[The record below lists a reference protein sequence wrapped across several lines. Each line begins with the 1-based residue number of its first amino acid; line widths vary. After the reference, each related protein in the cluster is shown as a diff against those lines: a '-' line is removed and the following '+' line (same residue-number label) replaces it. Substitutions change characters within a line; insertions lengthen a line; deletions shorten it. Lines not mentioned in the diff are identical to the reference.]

1 MGGCFIYMSKKR
13 THHSNNHRSRGVF
26 AGAVSA
32 LSLLAVTTQ
41 AVNAEQ
47 LTVKSGDTIWGLAKQ
62 HGLSVS
68 ALEQA
73 NPSVKKIND
82 SIDLITVGQQL
93 TLPTAQHDAS
103 ADLNADGSYTVKPG
117 DTLSSIADRYNVTV
131 SQLMAWNNLSTNDS
145 LYIGQQLSVTG
156 PAISTAVNAP
166 VVSAPVADASVS
178 PQQPVAQSTDATS
191 SVQVQTSAVASAP
204 VPQQAVASSQPA
216 GTVPS
221 QSAANSNATLTNNT
235 ATVVAGSS
243 AANSVATATD
253 AAQITTVLESVS
265 TNRCN
270 AVRKRNANQITT
282 ANTASASAEN
292 SVAPQTQN
300 VAVSQ
305 AASTAVNTTALYGQS
320 FVQAAP
326 VASQAPQSQTAPA
339 SQATVNVQNS
349 NTAASQQ
356 TTAVTSQTQPQ
367 QSQAVASQPAQQA
380 ATTNQDLQH
389 GSVVSLATKIANSN
403 SVPYVWG
410 GESLSG
416 MDCSGLV
423 KYVYANAEGKQ
434 LPHYTGALENCVDQ
448 HPVSEAKPG
457 DLLFWGNHGSTY
469 HTAIYTGNNQ
479 YVAAAHPGT
488 NVSTYTISP
497 YFNPSFAG
505 TVK

>member
-1 MGGCFIYMSKKR
+1 MSKKR

-93 TLPTAQHDAS
+93 TLPAAQHDAS

-131 SQLMAWNNLSTNDS
+131 SQLMAWNNLSANDS

-166 VVSAPVADASVS
+166 VVSAPVSDASVS
-178 PQQPVAQSTDATS
+178 TQQPVAQSTEATS
-191 SVQVQTSAVASAP
+191 AVQVQTSAVASAS
-204 VPQQAVASSQPA
+204 VPQQDVASSQPA

-221 QSAANSNATLTNNT
+221 QSAANSNATLANNT
-235 ATVVAGSS
+235 ATVATGSS
-243 AANSVATATD
+243 VANSVVTATN
-253 AAQITTVLESVS
+253 AAQT
-265 TNRCN
+265 
-270 AVRKRNANQITT
+270 TT
-282 ANTASASAEN
+282 ANTVQATSTSAEN

-305 AASTAVNTTALYGQS
+305 AASTAVNTTTLYGQS

-326 VASQAPQSQTAPA
+326 VVSQAPQSQTAPA

-349 NTAASQQ
+349 NATSQQ
-356 TTAVTSQTQPQ
+356 TTSVTSQTQPQ
-367 QSQAVASQPAQQA
+367 QSQAAASQPAQQA

>member
-131 SQLMAWNNLSTNDS
+131 SQLMAWNNLSANDS

-178 PQQPVAQSTDATS
+178 TQQPVAQSTDATS
-191 SVQVQTSAVASAP
+191 SVQVQTSAVASAS
-204 VPQQAVASSQPA
+204 VPQQDVASSQPA
-216 GTVPS
+216 GTIPS
-221 QSAANSNATLTNNT
+221 QSATNSNATLANNT
-235 ATVVAGSS
+235 ATVATGSS
-243 AANSVATATD
+243 VANSVVTATN
-253 AAQITTVLESVS
+253 AAQT
-265 TNRCN
+265 
-270 AVRKRNANQITT
+270 TT
-282 ANTASASAEN
+282 ANTVQATSTSAEN

-326 VASQAPQSQTAPA
+326 VASQASQSQTAPA

-349 NTAASQQ
+349 NAAASQQ

-367 QSQAVASQPAQQA
+367 QSQATASQPAQQVP
-380 ATTNQDLQH
+380 TTNQDLQH

>member
-145 LYIGQQLSVTG
+145 LYIGQQLSVTD

-166 VVSAPVADASVS
+166 AVSAPVADASVS

-191 SVQVQTSAVASAP
+191 SVQVQTSAVASAS
-204 VPQQAVASSQPA
+204 VPQRDVASSQPA

-221 QSAANSNATLTNNT
+221 QSAANSNATLANNT
-235 ATVVAGSS
+235 ATVATGS
-243 AANSVATATD
+243 
-253 AAQITTVLESVS
+253 
-265 TNRCN
+265 
-270 AVRKRNANQITT
+270 
-282 ANTASASAEN
+282 SAEN

-349 NTAASQQ
+349 NAAASQQ

-367 QSQAVASQPAQQA
+367 QSQAAASQPAQQA

-488 NVSTYTISP
+488 NVSTYTISS

>member
-131 SQLMAWNNLSTNDS
+131 SQLMAWNNLSANDS

-166 VVSAPVADASVS
+166 VVSAPVSDASVS
-178 PQQPVAQSTDATS
+178 TQQPVAQSTDATS
-191 SVQVQTSAVASAP
+191 SVQVQTSAVASAS
-204 VPQQAVASSQPA
+204 VPQQDVASSQPA

-221 QSAANSNATLTNNT
+221 QSAANSTAALANNT
-235 ATVVAGSS
+235 ATVATGSS
-243 AANSVATATD
+243 AANSVATATN
-253 AAQITTVLESVS
+253 AAQP
-265 TNRCN
+265 
-270 AVRKRNANQITT
+270 TT

-320 FVQAAP
+320 FAQAAP

-349 NTAASQQ
+349 NAAASQQ

-367 QSQAVASQPAQQA
+367 QSQAAASQPAQQV

-479 YVAAAHPGT
+479 YVAAARPGT

>member
-1 MGGCFIYMSKKR
+1 MSKKR

-145 LYIGQQLSVTG
+145 LYIGQQLSVTD

-166 VVSAPVADASVS
+166 AVSA
-178 PQQPVAQSTDATS
+178 PVAQSTDATS
-191 SVQVQTSAVASAP
+191 SVQVQTSAVASAS
-204 VPQQAVASSQPA
+204 VPQRDVASSQPA

-221 QSAANSNATLTNNT
+221 QSAANSNATLANNT
-235 ATVVAGSS
+235 ATVATGSS

-253 AAQITTVLESVS
+253 AAQT
-265 TNRCN
+265 
-270 AVRKRNANQITT
+270 TT
-282 ANTASASAEN
+282 ANTASTSAEN

-349 NTAASQQ
+349 NAAASQQ
-356 TTAVTSQTQPQ
+356 TTAGTSQTQPQ
-367 QSQAVASQPAQQA
+367 QSQAAASQPAQQA

-488 NVSTYTISP
+488 NVSTYTISS

>member
-117 DTLSSIADRYNVTV
+117 DTLSSIANRYNVTV

-145 LYIGQQLSVTG
+145 LYIGQQFSVTG

-166 VVSAPVADASVS
+166 VVSAPVADVSVS
-178 PQQPVAQSTDATS
+178 SQQPVAQSTDATS
-191 SVQVQTSAVASAP
+191 SVQVQTSAVASAS

-216 GTVPS
+216 GTSATPASSAMQQVSTASTVAVPN
-221 QSAANSNATLTNNT
+221 QSATNNSST
-235 ATVVAGSS
+235 TSTSADVTVSS
-243 AANSVATATD
+243 TATD
-253 AAQITTVLESVS
+253 ITQPNVQV
-265 TNRCN
+265 
-270 AVRKRNANQITT
+270 
-282 ANTASASAEN
+282 ASNSAEN

-305 AASTAVNTTALYGQS
+305 AASTTVNTTALYGQS

-349 NTAASQQ
+349 NAAASQQ

-367 QSQAVASQPAQQA
+367 QSQAAASQPAQQV

-448 HPVSEAKPG
+448 HPVNEAKPG

>member
-145 LYIGQQLSVTG
+145 LYIGQQLSVTD

-166 VVSAPVADASVS
+166 AVSA
-178 PQQPVAQSTDATS
+178 PVAQSTDATS
-191 SVQVQTSAVASAP
+191 SVQVQTSAVASAS
-204 VPQQAVASSQPA
+204 VPQRDVASSQPA

-221 QSAANSNATLTNNT
+221 QSTANSNATLANNT
-235 ATVVAGSS
+235 ATVATGSS

-253 AAQITTVLESVS
+253 AAQT
-265 TNRCN
+265 
-270 AVRKRNANQITT
+270 TT
-282 ANTASASAEN
+282 ANTASTSAEN

-349 NTAASQQ
+349 NAAASQQ

-367 QSQAVASQPAQQA
+367 QSQAAASQPAQQA

-488 NVSTYTISP
+488 NVSTYTISS

>member
-145 LYIGQQLSVTG
+145 LYIGQQLNVTG

-166 VVSAPVADASVS
+166 VVSAPVSDASVS
-178 PQQPVAQSTDATS
+178 TQQPVAQSTDATS
-191 SVQVQTSAVASAP
+191 AVASAS
-204 VPQQAVASSQPA
+204 VPQQDVASSQPA

-221 QSAANSNATLTNNT
+221 QSAANSTAALANNT
-235 ATVVAGSS
+235 ATVATGSS
-243 AANSVATATD
+243 AANSVVTATN
-253 AAQITTVLESVS
+253 AAQT
-265 TNRCN
+265 
-270 AVRKRNANQITT
+270 TT
-282 ANTASASAEN
+282 ANTVQATSTSAEN

-349 NTAASQQ
+349 NAAASQQ

-367 QSQAVASQPAQQA
+367 QSQAAASQPAQQA

-423 KYVYANAEGKQ
+423 KYVYGNAEGKQ

>member
-93 TLPTAQHDAS
+93 TLPAAQHDAS

-117 DTLSSIADRYNVTV
+117 DTFSSIADRYNVTV

-166 VVSAPVADASVS
+166 AVSASVADASVS
-178 PQQPVAQSTDATS
+178 PQQSVAQSTDATS
-191 SVQVQTSAVASAP
+191 SVQVQTSAVASAS
-204 VPQQAVASSQPA
+204 VLQQDVASSQPA

-221 QSAANSNATLTNNT
+221 QSAANSNATLANNT
-235 ATVVAGSS
+235 VTVAAGST
-243 AANSVATATD
+243 AANGVATATD
-253 AAQITTVLESVS
+253 AAQP
-265 TNRCN
+265 
-270 AVRKRNANQITT
+270 TT
-282 ANTASASAEN
+282 ANTVQATSASAEN

-305 AASTAVNTTALYGQS
+305 AASTTVNTTALYGQS

-349 NTAASQQ
+349 NAAASQQ

-367 QSQAVASQPAQQA
+367 QSQAAASQPAQQA

-448 HPVSEAKPG
+448 HPVNEAKPG

>member
-221 QSAANSNATLTNNT
+221 QSAANTNSNATLTNNT

-253 AAQITTVLESVS
+253 AA
-265 TNRCN
+265 
-270 AVRKRNANQITT
+270 QITT

>member
-156 PAISTAVNAP
+156 PAISTAVNTP
-166 VVSAPVADASVS
+166 VVSAPVSDASVS
-178 PQQPVAQSTDATS
+178 TQQPVAQSTDATS
-191 SVQVQTSAVASAP
+191 SVQVQTSAVASAS
-204 VPQQAVASSQPA
+204 VPQQDVASSQPA

-221 QSAANSNATLTNNT
+221 QSAANSTAALANNT
-235 ATVVAGSS
+235 ATVATGSS

-253 AAQITTVLESVS
+253 AAQP
-265 TNRCN
+265 
-270 AVRKRNANQITT
+270 TT

-305 AASTAVNTTALYGQS
+305 AASTAVNTTALGQS

-349 NTAASQQ
+349 NAAASQQ

-367 QSQAVASQPAQQA
+367 QSQAAASQPAQQV

-479 YVAAAHPGT
+479 YVAAARPGT

>member
-1 MGGCFIYMSKKR
+1 MSKKR

-178 PQQPVAQSTDATS
+178 PQQPVAQSTEATS
-191 SVQVQTSAVASAP
+191 SVQVQTSAVASAS

-235 ATVVAGSS
+235 ATVATGSS

-253 AAQITTVLESVS
+253 AAQT
-265 TNRCN
+265 
-270 AVRKRNANQITT
+270 TT

-305 AASTAVNTTALYGQS
+305 AASTAVNTTTLYGQS
-320 FVQAAP
+320 FIQAAP

-367 QSQAVASQPAQQA
+367 QSQAAASQPAQQA

>member
-156 PAISTAVNAP
+156 PAISTAVNTP
-166 VVSAPVADASVS
+166 VVSAPVSDASVS
-178 PQQPVAQSTDATS
+178 TQQPVAQSTDATS
-191 SVQVQTSAVASAP
+191 SVQVQTSAVASAS
-204 VPQQAVASSQPA
+204 VPQQDVASSQPA

-221 QSAANSNATLTNNT
+221 QSAANSTATLANNT
-235 ATVVAGSS
+235 ATVATGSS
-243 AANSVATATD
+243 AANSVATATN
-253 AAQITTVLESVS
+253 AAQP
-265 TNRCN
+265 
-270 AVRKRNANQITT
+270 TT

-305 AASTAVNTTALYGQS
+305 AASTAVNTTALGQS

-349 NTAASQQ
+349 NAAASQQ

-367 QSQAVASQPAQQA
+367 QSQAAASQPAQQV

-479 YVAAAHPGT
+479 YVAAARPGT

>member
-156 PAISTAVNAP
+156 LAISTAVNAP

-191 SVQVQTSAVASAP
+191 SVQVQTSAVASAS
-204 VPQQAVASSQPA
+204 VSQQDVASSQPA

-221 QSAANSNATLTNNT
+221 QSAVNSNATLANNT
-235 ATVVAGSS
+235 VTVATGST
-243 AANSVATATD
+243 AANGVATATD
-253 AAQITTVLESVS
+253 AAQP
-265 TNRCN
+265 
-270 AVRKRNANQITT
+270 TT
-282 ANTASASAEN
+282 ANTVQATSASAEN

-326 VASQAPQSQTAPA
+326 VASQAPQSQTVPA

-349 NTAASQQ
+349 NAAASQR

-367 QSQAVASQPAQQA
+367 QSQAAASQPAQQA

-479 YVAAAHPGT
+479 YVAAAHSGT

>member
-166 VVSAPVADASVS
+166 AVSAPVADASVS
-178 PQQPVAQSTDATS
+178 VAQSTDATS
-191 SVQVQTSAVASAP
+191 SVQVQTSAVASAS
-204 VPQQAVASSQPA
+204 VPQRDVASSQPA

-221 QSAANSNATLTNNT
+221 QSAANSNATLANNT
-235 ATVVAGSS
+235 ATVATGSS

-253 AAQITTVLESVS
+253 AAQT
-265 TNRCN
+265 
-270 AVRKRNANQITT
+270 TT

-305 AASTAVNTTALYGQS
+305 AASTAVNTTAALYGQS

-367 QSQAVASQPAQQA
+367 QSQAAASQPAQQA

>member
-1 MGGCFIYMSKKR
+1 MSKKR

-73 NPSVKKIND
+73 NPSVKKVND
-82 SIDLITVGQQL
+82 SVDLITVGQQL
-93 TLPTAQHDAS
+93 TLPTTQHDAS

-156 PAISTAVNAP
+156 PAISTAV
-166 VVSAPVADASVS
+166 SAPVADASVS

-191 SVQVQTSAVASAP
+191 SVQVQTSAVASAS

-216 GTVPS
+216 GTSATPASSAMQQVSTASTVAVPN
-221 QSAANSNATLTNNT
+221 QSAANNSSTTSTSADV
-235 ATVVAGSS
+235 TVSS
-243 AANSVATATD
+243 TATD
-253 AAQITTVLESVS
+253 TTQPNVQVAS
-265 TNRCN
+265 T
-270 AVRKRNANQITT
+270 
-282 ANTASASAEN
+282 SAEN
-292 SVAPQTQN
+292 SVVPQTQN
-300 VAVSQ
+300 FTVSQ
-305 AASTAVNTTALYGQS
+305 AASTAANTAALYGQS

-356 TTAVTSQTQPQ
+356 TTAVTSQTQQ
-367 QSQAVASQPAQQA
+367 I
-380 ATTNQDLQH
+380 
-389 GSVVSLATKIANSN
+389 GR
-403 SVPYVWG
+403 
-410 GESLSG
+410 
-416 MDCSGLV
+416 
-423 KYVYANAEGKQ
+423 
-434 LPHYTGALENCVDQ
+434 
-448 HPVSEAKPG
+448 
-457 DLLFWGNHGSTY
+457 
-469 HTAIYTGNNQ
+469 
-479 YVAAAHPGT
+479 AH
-488 NVSTYTISP
+488 V
-497 YFNPSFAG
+497 
-505 TVK
+505 

>member
-131 SQLMAWNNLSTNDS
+131 SQLMAWNNLSANDS

-166 VVSAPVADASVS
+166 VVSAPVSDASVS
-178 PQQPVAQSTDATS
+178 TQQPVAQSTDATS
-191 SVQVQTSAVASAP
+191 SVQVQTSSVQVQTSAVASAS
-204 VPQQAVASSQPA
+204 VPQQDVASSQPA

-221 QSAANSNATLTNNT
+221 QSAANSNTTLANNT
-235 ATVVAGSS
+235 ATVATGSS

-253 AAQITTVLESVS
+253 AAQT
-265 TNRCN
+265 
-270 AVRKRNANQITT
+270 TT
-282 ANTASASAEN
+282 ANTVQATSTSAEN

-326 VASQAPQSQTAPA
+326 VASQAPQSQTVPA

-349 NTAASQQ
+349 NAAASQQ

-367 QSQAVASQPAQQA
+367 QSQAAASQPAQQA

-389 GSVVSLATKIANSN
+389 GSVVSLATKIADSN

>member
-145 LYIGQQLSVTG
+145 LYIGQQLSVTD

-166 VVSAPVADASVS
+166 AVSA
-178 PQQPVAQSTDATS
+178 PVAQSTDATS
-191 SVQVQTSAVASAP
+191 SVQIQTSAVASAS
-204 VPQQAVASSQPA
+204 VPQRDVASSQPA

-221 QSAANSNATLTNNT
+221 QSAANSNATLANNT
-235 ATVVAGSS
+235 ATVATGSS

-253 AAQITTVLESVS
+253 AAQT
-265 TNRCN
+265 
-270 AVRKRNANQITT
+270 TT
-282 ANTASASAEN
+282 ANTASTSAEN

-349 NTAASQQ
+349 NAAASQQ

-367 QSQAVASQPAQQA
+367 QSQAAASQPAQQA

-488 NVSTYTISP
+488 NVSTYTISS

>member
-68 ALEQA
+68 ALEQV

-145 LYIGQQLSVTG
+145 LYIGQQLSVTD

-166 VVSAPVADASVS
+166 AVSA
-178 PQQPVAQSTDATS
+178 PVAQSTDATS
-191 SVQVQTSAVASAP
+191 SVQVQTSAVASAS
-204 VPQQAVASSQPA
+204 VPQRDVASSQPA

-221 QSAANSNATLTNNT
+221 QSAANSNATLANNT
-235 ATVVAGSS
+235 ATVATGSS

-253 AAQITTVLESVS
+253 AAQT
-265 TNRCN
+265 
-270 AVRKRNANQITT
+270 TT
-282 ANTASASAEN
+282 ANTASTSAEN

-349 NTAASQQ
+349 NAAASQQ

-367 QSQAVASQPAQQA
+367 QSQAAASQPAQQA

-488 NVSTYTISP
+488 NVSTYTISS

>member
-1 MGGCFIYMSKKR
+1 M
-13 THHSNNHRSRGVF
+13 
-26 AGAVSA
+26 
-32 LSLLAVTTQ
+32 
-41 AVNAEQ
+41 
-47 LTVKSGDTIWGLAKQ
+47 
-62 HGLSVS
+62 
-68 ALEQA
+68 
-73 NPSVKKIND
+73 
-82 SIDLITVGQQL
+82 
-93 TLPTAQHDAS
+93 
-103 ADLNADGSYTVKPG
+103 
-117 DTLSSIADRYNVTV
+117 
-131 SQLMAWNNLSTNDS
+131 
-145 LYIGQQLSVTG
+145 
-156 PAISTAVNAP
+156 
-166 VVSAPVADASVS
+166 
-178 PQQPVAQSTDATS
+178 
-191 SVQVQTSAVASAP
+191 
-204 VPQQAVASSQPA
+204 PQQAVASSQPA

-253 AAQITTVLESVS
+253 AA
-265 TNRCN
+265 
-270 AVRKRNANQITT
+270 QITT

-434 LPHYTGALENCVDQ
+434 LPHYTGALEYCVDQ

>member
-93 TLPTAQHDAS
+93 TLPAAQHDAS

-117 DTLSSIADRYNVTV
+117 DTFSSIADRYNVTV

-166 VVSAPVADASVS
+166 AVSAPVADASVS
-178 PQQPVAQSTDATS
+178 PQQSVAQSTDATS
-191 SVQVQTSAVASAP
+191 SVQVQTSAVASAS
-204 VPQQAVASSQPA
+204 VLQQDVASSQPA

-221 QSAANSNATLTNNT
+221 QSAANSNATLANNT
-235 ATVVAGSS
+235 VTVAAGST
-243 AANSVATATD
+243 AANGVATATD
-253 AAQITTVLESVS
+253 AAQP
-265 TNRCN
+265 
-270 AVRKRNANQITT
+270 TT
-282 ANTASASAEN
+282 ANTVQATSASAEN

-305 AASTAVNTTALYGQS
+305 AASTTVNTTALYGQS

-349 NTAASQQ
+349 NAAASQQ

-367 QSQAVASQPAQQA
+367 QSQAAASQPAQQA

-448 HPVSEAKPG
+448 HPVNEAKPG

>member
-1 MGGCFIYMSKKR
+1 MSKKR

-131 SQLMAWNNLSTNDS
+131 SQLMAWNNLSANDS

-178 PQQPVAQSTDATS
+178 TQQPVAQSTDATS
-191 SVQVQTSAVASAP
+191 SVQVQTSAVASAS
-204 VPQQAVASSQPA
+204 VPQQDVASSQPA

-221 QSAANSNATLTNNT
+221 QSATNSNATLANNT
-235 ATVVAGSS
+235 ATVATGSS
-243 AANSVATATD
+243 VANSVVTATN
-253 AAQITTVLESVS
+253 AAQT
-265 TNRCN
+265 
-270 AVRKRNANQITT
+270 TT
-282 ANTASASAEN
+282 ANTVQATSTSAEN

-326 VASQAPQSQTAPA
+326 VASQAPQSQTVPA

-349 NTAASQQ
+349 NAAASQQ

-367 QSQAVASQPAQQA
+367 QSQVAASQPAQQA

>member
-131 SQLMAWNNLSTNDS
+131 SQLMAWNNLSANDS

-178 PQQPVAQSTDATS
+178 TQQPVAQSTDATS
-191 SVQVQTSAVASAP
+191 SVQVQTSAVASAS
-204 VPQQAVASSQPA
+204 VPQQDVASSQPA
-216 GTVPS
+216 GTIPS
-221 QSAANSNATLTNNT
+221 QSATNSNATLANNT
-235 ATVVAGSS
+235 ATVATGSS
-243 AANSVATATD
+243 VANSVVTATN
-253 AAQITTVLESVS
+253 AAQT
-265 TNRCN
+265 
-270 AVRKRNANQITT
+270 TT
-282 ANTASASAEN
+282 ANTVQATSTSAEN

-326 VASQAPQSQTAPA
+326 VASQAPQSQTVPA

-349 NTAASQQ
+349 NATASQQ

-367 QSQAVASQPAQQA
+367 QSQVAASQPAQQA

>member
-166 VVSAPVADASVS
+166 AVSAPVADASVS

-191 SVQVQTSAVASAP
+191 SVQVQTSAVASAS
-204 VPQQAVASSQPA
+204 VPQRDVASSQPA

-221 QSAANSNATLTNNT
+221 QSAANSNATLANNT
-235 ATVVAGSS
+235 ATVATGSS

-253 AAQITTVLESVS
+253 AAQT
-265 TNRCN
+265 
-270 AVRKRNANQITT
+270 TT

-305 AASTAVNTTALYGQS
+305 AASTAVNTTAALYGQS

-367 QSQAVASQPAQQA
+367 QSQAAASQPAQQA

>member
-1 MGGCFIYMSKKR
+1 MSKKR

-156 PAISTAVNAP
+156 LAISTAVNAP

-191 SVQVQTSAVASAP
+191 SVQVQTSAVASAS
-204 VPQQAVASSQPA
+204 VSQQDVASSQPA

-221 QSAANSNATLTNNT
+221 QSAVNSNATLANNT
-235 ATVVAGSS
+235 VTVATGST
-243 AANSVATATD
+243 AANGVATATD
-253 AAQITTVLESVS
+253 AAQP
-265 TNRCN
+265 
-270 AVRKRNANQITT
+270 TT
-282 ANTASASAEN
+282 ANTVQATSASAEN

-326 VASQAPQSQTAPA
+326 VASQAPQSQTVPA

-349 NTAASQQ
+349 NAAASQR

-367 QSQAVASQPAQQA
+367 QSQAAASQPAQQA

>member
-1 MGGCFIYMSKKR
+1 MSKKR

-131 SQLMAWNNLSTNDS
+131 SQLMAWNNLSANDS

-191 SVQVQTSAVASAP
+191 SVQVQTSAVASAS
-204 VPQQAVASSQPA
+204 VPQQDVASSQPA

-221 QSAANSNATLTNNT
+221 QSAANSNTTLANNT
-235 ATVVAGSS
+235 ATVATGSS

-253 AAQITTVLESVS
+253 AAQT
-265 TNRCN
+265 
-270 AVRKRNANQITT
+270 TT
-282 ANTASASAEN
+282 ANTVQATSTSAEN

-326 VASQAPQSQTAPA
+326 VASQAPQSQTVPA

-349 NTAASQQ
+349 NAAASQQ

-367 QSQAVASQPAQQA
+367 QSQVAASQPAQQA

>member
-93 TLPTAQHDAS
+93 TLPAAQHDAS

-131 SQLMAWNNLSTNDS
+131 SQLMAWNNLSANDS

-166 VVSAPVADASVS
+166 VVSAPVAAASVS
-178 PQQPVAQSTDATS
+178 PQQPVAQSTDVTS
-191 SVQVQTSAVASAP
+191 SVQVQTSAVASAS
-204 VPQQAVASSQPA
+204 VPQQDVASSQPA

-221 QSAANSNATLTNNT
+221 QSAANSNATLANNT
-235 ATVVAGSS
+235 ATVATGSS
-243 AANSVATATD
+243 VANSVVTATN
-253 AAQITTVLESVS
+253 AAQT
-265 TNRCN
+265 
-270 AVRKRNANQITT
+270 TT
-282 ANTASASAEN
+282 ANTVQATSTSAEN

-305 AASTAVNTTALYGQS
+305 AASTAVNTTTLYGQS

-326 VASQAPQSQTAPA
+326 VVSQAPQSQTAPA

-349 NTAASQQ
+349 NAASQQ

-367 QSQAVASQPAQQA
+367 QSQAAASQPAQQA

>member
-93 TLPTAQHDAS
+93 TLPAAQHDAS

-131 SQLMAWNNLSTNDS
+131 SQLMAWNNLSANDS

-166 VVSAPVADASVS
+166 VVSAPVSDASVS
-178 PQQPVAQSTDATS
+178 TQQPVAQSTDATS
-191 SVQVQTSAVASAP
+191 SVQVQTSAVASAS
-204 VPQQAVASSQPA
+204 VPQQDVASSQPA

-221 QSAANSNATLTNNT
+221 QSAANSNATLANNT
-235 ATVVAGSS
+235 ATVATGSS
-243 AANSVATATD
+243 VANSVVTATN
-253 AAQITTVLESVS
+253 AAQT
-265 TNRCN
+265 
-270 AVRKRNANQITT
+270 TT
-282 ANTASASAEN
+282 ANTVQATSTSAEN

-305 AASTAVNTTALYGQS
+305 AASTAVNTTTLYGQS

-326 VASQAPQSQTAPA
+326 VVSQAPQSQTAPA

-349 NTAASQQ
+349 NAAASQQ

-367 QSQAVASQPAQQA
+367 QSQAAASQPAQQA

>member
-1 MGGCFIYMSKKR
+1 MSKR
-13 THHSNNHRSRGVF
+13 THHSNSHRSHGVV

-32 LSLLAVTTQ
+32 LSLLAVSTQ

-47 LTVKSGDTIWGLAKQ
+47 LTVKTGDTIWGLAKQ

-73 NPSVKKIND
+73 NPSVKKLSD
-82 SIDLITVGQQL
+82 SVDLITVGQQL
-93 TLPTAQHDAS
+93 TLPSVHDAS

-117 DTLSSIADRYNVTV
+117 DTLSSIANRYNITV
-131 SQLMAWNNLSTNDS
+131 NQLMVWNNLGANDS

-156 PAISTAVNAP
+156 PVVSAKVMAPVQQSQQAAPVSTGQVQVPAASSVSQQAVTSTQVVSNSAVVQQPVAASAYQNAASSAAVTSDDSSVAVPNVQSAVSTAGSTAVNNKIEAASAVQTDNTQP
-166 VVSAPVADASVS
+166 TSVSA
-178 PQQPVAQSTDATS
+178 
-191 SVQVQTSAVASAP
+191 
-204 VPQQAVASSQPA
+204 
-216 GTVPS
+216 
-221 QSAANSNATLTNNT
+221 N
-235 ATVVAGSS
+235 
-243 AANSVATATD
+243 
-253 AAQITTVLESVS
+253 
-265 TNRCN
+265 
-270 AVRKRNANQITT
+270 
-282 ANTASASAEN
+282 N
-292 SVAPQTQN
+292 SVAPQAQPTSTTVN
-300 VAVSQ
+300 NAV
-305 AASTAVNTTALYGQS
+305 LYGQS

-326 VASQAPQSQTAPA
+326 VASQTPVAQTAPA
-339 SQATVNVQNS
+339 SQATVAPQS
-349 NTAASQQ
+349 NAAPVSQQPVAASE
-356 TTAVTSQTQPQ
+356 AQPQ
-367 QSQAVASQPAQQA
+367 QSQVTNQPVQQA
-380 ATTNQDLQH
+380 APNAGQDLQH

-410 GESLSG
+410 GENLSG

-479 YVAAAHPGT
+479 YVAAAKPGT
-488 NVSTYTISP
+488 NVATYTISP

>member
-131 SQLMAWNNLSTNDS
+131 SQLMAWNNLSANDS

-178 PQQPVAQSTDATS
+178 TQQPVAQSTDATS
-191 SVQVQTSAVASAP
+191 SVQVQTSAVASAS
-204 VPQQAVASSQPA
+204 VPQQDVASSQPA

-221 QSAANSNATLTNNT
+221 QSAANSNTTLANNT
-235 ATVVAGSS
+235 ATVATGSS

-253 AAQITTVLESVS
+253 AAQT
-265 TNRCN
+265 
-270 AVRKRNANQITT
+270 TT
-282 ANTASASAEN
+282 ANTVQATSTSAEN

-326 VASQAPQSQTAPA
+326 VASQAPQSQTVPA

-349 NTAASQQ
+349 NAAASQQ

-367 QSQAVASQPAQQA
+367 QSQVAASQPAQQA

>member
-131 SQLMAWNNLSTNDS
+131 SQLMAWNNLSANDS

-178 PQQPVAQSTDATS
+178 TQQPVAQSTDATS
-191 SVQVQTSAVASAP
+191 SVQVQTSAVASAS
-204 VPQQAVASSQPA
+204 VPQQDVASSQPA

-221 QSAANSNATLTNNT
+221 QSAANSNTTLANNT
-235 ATVVAGSS
+235 ATVATGSS

-253 AAQITTVLESVS
+253 AAQT
-265 TNRCN
+265 
-270 AVRKRNANQITT
+270 TT
-282 ANTASASAEN
+282 ANTVQATSTSAEN

-326 VASQAPQSQTAPA
+326 VASQAPQSQTVPA

-349 NTAASQQ
+349 NATASQQ

-367 QSQAVASQPAQQA
+367 QSQVAASQPAQQA

>member
-41 AVNAEQ
+41 AVNAEK

-93 TLPTAQHDAS
+93 TLPAAQHDAS

-117 DTLSSIADRYNVTV
+117 DTFSSIADRYNVTV

-166 VVSAPVADASVS
+166 AVSAPVADASVS
-178 PQQPVAQSTDATS
+178 PQQSVAQSTDATS
-191 SVQVQTSAVASAP
+191 SVQVQTSAVASAS
-204 VPQQAVASSQPA
+204 VLQQDVASSQPA

-221 QSAANSNATLTNNT
+221 QSAANSNATLANNT
-235 ATVVAGSS
+235 VTVATGST
-243 AANSVATATD
+243 AANGVATATD
-253 AAQITTVLESVS
+253 AAQP
-265 TNRCN
+265 
-270 AVRKRNANQITT
+270 TT
-282 ANTASASAEN
+282 ANTVQATSASAEN

-305 AASTAVNTTALYGQS
+305 AVSTTVNTTALYGQS

-349 NTAASQQ
+349 NAAASQQ

-367 QSQAVASQPAQQA
+367 QSQAAASQPAQQA

>member
-131 SQLMAWNNLSTNDS
+131 SQLMAWNNLSANDS

-178 PQQPVAQSTDATS
+178 TQQPVAQSTDATS
-191 SVQVQTSAVASAP
+191 SVQVQTSAVASAS
-204 VPQQAVASSQPA
+204 VPQQDVASSQPA
-216 GTVPS
+216 GTIPS
-221 QSAANSNATLTNNT
+221 QSATNSNATLANNT
-235 ATVVAGSS
+235 ATVATGSS
-243 AANSVATATD
+243 VANSVVTATN
-253 AAQITTVLESVS
+253 AAQT
-265 TNRCN
+265 
-270 AVRKRNANQITT
+270 TT
-282 ANTASASAEN
+282 ANTVQATSTSAEN

-326 VASQAPQSQTAPA
+326 VASQASQSQTAPA

-349 NTAASQQ
+349 NAAASQQ

-367 QSQAVASQPAQQA
+367 QSQAAASQPAQQVP
-380 ATTNQDLQH
+380 TTNQDLQH

>member
-131 SQLMAWNNLSTNDS
+131 SQLMAWNNLSSNDS

-191 SVQVQTSAVASAP
+191 SVQVQTSAVASAS
-204 VPQQAVASSQPA
+204 VPQQDVASSQPA

-221 QSAANSNATLTNNT
+221 QSAANSNTTLANNT
-235 ATVVAGSS
+235 ATVATGSS

-253 AAQITTVLESVS
+253 AAQT
-265 TNRCN
+265 
-270 AVRKRNANQITT
+270 TT
-282 ANTASASAEN
+282 ANTVQATSTSAEN

-326 VASQAPQSQTAPA
+326 VASQAPQSQTVPA

-349 NTAASQQ
+349 NAAASQQ

-367 QSQAVASQPAQQA
+367 QSQVAASQPAQQA

>member
-1 MGGCFIYMSKKR
+1 MGGCYIYMSKKR

-73 NPSVKKIND
+73 NPSVKKVND
-82 SIDLITVGQQL
+82 SVDLITVGQQL
-93 TLPTAQHDAS
+93 TLPTTQHDAS

-131 SQLMAWNNLSTNDS
+131 NQLMVWNNLSTNDS

-156 PAISTAVNAP
+156 PAIANPVSIP
-166 VVSAPVADASVS
+166 VVSAPVSDASV
-178 PQQPVAQSTDATS
+178 PTQQPVVQSTT
-191 SVQVQTSAVASAP
+191 QVQTSAVTFASM
-204 VPQQAVASSQPA
+204 PQQDVASSQPA
-216 GTVPS
+216 GTSTTPTSSAMQQVSTASTVAVPN
-221 QSAANSNATLTNNT
+221 QSAANNSSTTSADV
-235 ATVVAGSS
+235 TVSS
-243 AANSVATATD
+243 TATD
-253 AAQITTVLESVS
+253 TTQPNVQVAS
-265 TNRCN
+265 T
-270 AVRKRNANQITT
+270 
-282 ANTASASAEN
+282 SAEN

-300 VAVSQ
+300 FTVSQ
-305 AASTAVNTTALYGQS
+305 APSTAANTAALYGQS

-339 SQATVNVQNS
+339 SQAMVNVQNS
-349 NTAASQQ
+349 NVAASQQ
-356 TTAVTSQTQPQ
+356 TTAVTSQAQPQ
-367 QSQAVASQPAQQA
+367 QSQVAVSQPAQQA
-380 ATTNQDLQH
+380 TTTNQDLQH

-479 YVAAAHPGT
+479 YVAAAKPGT
-488 NVSTYTISP
+488 NVATYTISP

>member
-178 PQQPVAQSTDATS
+178 PQQPVAQSTEATS
-191 SVQVQTSAVASAP
+191 SVQVQTSAVASAS

-235 ATVVAGSS
+235 ATVATGSS

-253 AAQITTVLESVS
+253 AAQT
-265 TNRCN
+265 
-270 AVRKRNANQITT
+270 TT

-305 AASTAVNTTALYGQS
+305 AASTAVNTTTLYGQS
-320 FVQAAP
+320 FIQAAP

-367 QSQAVASQPAQQA
+367 QSQAAASQPAQQA

-488 NVSTYTISP
+488 NISTYTISP

>member
-1 MGGCFIYMSKKR
+1 MSKKR

-156 PAISTAVNAP
+156 LAISTAVNAP

-191 SVQVQTSAVASAP
+191 SVQVQTSAVASAS
-204 VPQQAVASSQPA
+204 VSQQDVASSQPA

-221 QSAANSNATLTNNT
+221 QSAVNSNATLANNT
-235 ATVVAGSS
+235 VTVATGSS

-253 AAQITTVLESVS
+253 AAQP
-265 TNRCN
+265 
-270 AVRKRNANQITT
+270 TT
-282 ANTASASAEN
+282 ANTVQATSASAEN

-326 VASQAPQSQTAPA
+326 VASQAPQSQTVPA

-349 NTAASQQ
+349 NAAASQR

-367 QSQAVASQPAQQA
+367 QSQAAASQPAQQA

-479 YVAAAHPGT
+479 YVAAAHSGT

>member
-145 LYIGQQLSVTG
+145 LYIGQQLSVTD

-166 VVSAPVADASVS
+166 AVSAPVADASVS

-191 SVQVQTSAVASAP
+191 SVQVQTSAVASAS
-204 VPQQAVASSQPA
+204 VPQRDVASSQPA

-221 QSAANSNATLTNNT
+221 QSAANSNATLANNT
-235 ATVVAGSS
+235 ATVATGSS

-253 AAQITTVLESVS
+253 AAQT
-265 TNRCN
+265 
-270 AVRKRNANQITT
+270 TT
-282 ANTASASAEN
+282 ANTASTSAEN

-326 VASQAPQSQTAPA
+326 VASQAPQSQ
-339 SQATVNVQNS
+339 
-349 NTAASQQ
+349 AA
-356 TTAVTSQTQPQ
+356 
-367 QSQAVASQPAQQA
+367 ASQPAQQA

-488 NVSTYTISP
+488 NVSTYTISS